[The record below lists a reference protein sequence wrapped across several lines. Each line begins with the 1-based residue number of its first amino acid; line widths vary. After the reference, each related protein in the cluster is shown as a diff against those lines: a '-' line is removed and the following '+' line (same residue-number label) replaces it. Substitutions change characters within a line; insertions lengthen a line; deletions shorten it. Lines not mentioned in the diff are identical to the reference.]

1 MVQLRLA
8 RPGAVIVAVGVAFL
22 LGLGFLVLEGSDI
35 ARLFGQGITPQRS
48 GYLSAFFTLIIAHG
62 IHMAVGLLWML
73 VMMAQVA
80 RQGLN
85 PRVTYRLA
93 NLKVF
98 WLYQA
103 VVWVFVFSF
112 VYLRGAI

>member
-1 MVQLRLA
+1 MTPHAQDLDDILTKRPEYLA
-8 RPGAVIVAVGVAFL
+8 
-22 LGLGFLVLEGSDI
+22 
-35 ARLFGQGITPQRS
+35 T
-48 GYLSAFFTLIIAHG
+48 FTLVIAHG
-62 IHMAVGLLWML
+62 LHMAVGLLWML

-80 RQGLN
+80 THGLT

-103 VVWVFVFSF
+103 TVWVFVFCF